1 MNIFQVLSQGKSRL
15 HEPSM
20 SAMLGY
26 LLDSNKDHGLGD
38 SVIRKLLQTIDG
50 ERFKEI
56 ASSGFIDSQVSL
68 EEPYQ
73 LNGKRKDIDIQI
85 ILLNS
90 DKEECHRIIIENK
103 IKTGAASP
111 KQLNEYYQAILT
123 EEPTIKNITFVFL
136 TPNVSNSQLSA
147 EFNNLKLK
155 NKGHGKYWIHWSS
168 GNNCISK
175 ILQEL
180 LELEVAGEINPINEY
195 MRHTLKAF
203 IRHSSLTTEPA
214 TQKTIRTGEDIG
226 EILEETEIKTKS
238 GEYRVVRRDSTQI
251 QVFNIETGDK
261 EVARHIL
268 AQYIDENNI
277 DIQHEKYNTRTIGKK
292 FFEWRKQNLT
302 NSSSGRAKG
311 ARR

>member
-38 SVIRKLLQTIDG
+38 SVIRKLLQTIDD

-56 ASSGFIDSQVSL
+56 AALGFIDSQVSL

-85 ILLNS
+85 ILLNN
-90 DKEECHRIIIENK
+90 DKKECHRIIIENK
-103 IKTGAASP
+103 IKTGAANP

-123 EEPTIKNITFVFL
+123 DEPRIKNLTIVFL
-136 TPNVSNSQLSA
+136 TPNVSNRHLSA
-147 EFNNLKLK
+147 EFNNLELR

-168 GNNCISK
+168 GDNCISK

-180 LELEVAGEINPINEY
+180 LELEVAGAINPINEY

-203 IRHSSLTTEPA
+203 IRHSSLTTEPS
-214 TQKTIRTGEDIG
+214 TQKTMRTGEDIG

-268 AQYIDENNI
+268 AEYIDENNI
-277 DIQHEKYNTRTIGKK
+277 GILHEKYNTRTIGKK

-302 NSSSGRAKG
+302 KSSIGRAKG

>member
-20 SAMLGY
+20 SAMLGF

-38 SVIRKLLQTIDG
+38 SVIRRLLQTIDG

-56 ASSGFIDSQVSL
+56 MSSSFIDSQVSL

-73 LNGKRKDIDIQI
+73 LDGKRKDIDIQI
-85 ILLNS
+85 ILLN
-90 DKEECHRIIIENK
+90 DEKKEDHRIIIENK
-103 IKTGAASP
+103 IKAGAADP
-111 KQLNEYYQAILT
+111 KQLNDYYHAVLT
-123 EEPTIKNITFVFL
+123 DEPGIKNFTIVFL
-136 TPNVSNSQLSA
+136 TPNVINRQLSA
-147 EFNNLKLK
+147 EFNNLELQ
-155 NKGHGKYWIHWSS
+155 NKMHGKYWIHWSS
-168 GNNCISK
+168 GDKCISK

-180 LELEVAGEINPINEY
+180 LGLEVAGEINPINEY

-203 IRHSSLTTEPA
+203 IRHSSLTTEPSA
-214 TQKTIRTGEDIG
+214 HKRMRTGEDIG
-226 EILEETEIKTKS
+226 EILEEAEIKTKS
-238 GEYRVVRRDSTQI
+238 GKYRVVRRDSTQI

-268 AQYIDENNI
+268 AEYIDENKI
-277 DIQHEKYNTRTIGKK
+277 SIQHEKYNTRTIGKK

-302 NSSSGRAKG
+302 KRSSGHAKG
-311 ARR
+311 TCN

>member
-38 SVIRKLLQTIDG
+38 SVIRKLLQTIDN

-56 ASSGFIDSQVSL
+56 TSSGFIDSQVSL

-85 ILLNS
+85 ILLNEN
-90 DKEECHRIIIENK
+90 KKECHRVIIENK
-103 IKTGAASP
+103 IKTGAANP
-111 KQLNEYYQAILT
+111 KQLNDYYRAILT
-123 EEPTIKNITFVFL
+123 DEPSIKKLTIVFL
-136 TPNVSNSQLSA
+136 TPNVSNKQLSA
-147 EFNNLKLK
+147 EFNNLELQ
-155 NKGHGKYWIHWSS
+155 NKDHGKYWIHWSS
-168 GNNCISK
+168 GDNCISK

-180 LELEVAGEINPINEY
+180 LGLEVAGEINPINEY

-203 IRHSSLTTEPA
+203 IRHSSLTTEPSI
-214 TQKTIRTGEDIG
+214 QKTMRTGEDIG
-226 EILEETEIKTKS
+226 EILEETEITTKN

-268 AQYIDENNI
+268 AEYIDENNI
-277 DIQHEKYNTRTIGKK
+277 GIQHEKYNTRTIGKK

-302 NSSSGRAKG
+302 KSSSGRAKS

>member
-38 SVIRKLLQTIDG
+38 SVIRKLLETIDE
-50 ERFKEI
+50 ERFKNI
-56 ASSGFIDSQVSL
+56 ASSDFINSQVSL

-85 ILLNS
+85 ILLND
-90 DKEECHRIIIENK
+90 DKKECHRIIIENK
-103 IKTGAASP
+103 IKTGAANP

-123 EEPTIKNITFVFL
+123 DEPRIKKLTVVFL

-147 EFNNLKLK
+147 EFNNLQLQ
-155 NKGHGKYWIHWSS
+155 NKEHSKYWIHWSS
-168 GNNCISK
+168 GANCIAK

-180 LELEVAGEINPINEY
+180 LGLEVAGKINPINEY

-203 IRHSSLTTEPA
+203 IRHSSLTTEPS
-214 TQKTIRTGEDIG
+214 TQRTMRTGEDIG
-226 EILEETEIKTKS
+226 EILEETEIKTTN
-238 GEYRVVRRDSTQI
+238 GEYRVIKRDSTQI

-261 EVARHIL
+261 EIARHIL
-268 AQYIDENNI
+268 AEYIDENNM
-277 DIQHEKYNTRTIGKK
+277 DIPHKKYNTRTIGKK

-302 NSSSGRAKG
+302 KKQ
-311 ARR
+311 

>member
-38 SVIRKLLQTIDG
+38 TVIRKLLQTID
-50 ERFKEI
+50 EEKFKEI

-85 ILLNS
+85 ILLDGN
-90 DKEECHRIIIENK
+90 KKECHRIIIENK
-103 IKTGAASP
+103 IKTGAAHP
-111 KQLNEYYQAILT
+111 KQLNEYYQAILAD
-123 EEPTIKNITFVFL
+123 EPEIKKFTIVFL
-136 TPNVSNSQLSA
+136 TPNISNKQLSA
-147 EFNNLKLK
+147 EFNNLVLQ
-155 NKGHGKYWIHWSS
+155 NKEHRKYWIHWSS

-180 LELEVAGEINPINEY
+180 LELEVAGKINPINEY

-203 IRHSSLTTEPA
+203 IRHSSLITEPS
-214 TQKTIRTGEDIG
+214 TQKGMRTGEDIG
-226 EILEETEIKTKS
+226 EILEEAEIKTKS

-268 AQYIDENNI
+268 AEFIDENNI
-277 DIQHEKYNTRTIGKK
+277 DIQHDKYNTRTIGNK
-292 FFEWRKQNLT
+292 FFKWKKRESRSL
-302 NSSSGRAKG
+302 
-311 ARR
+311 